1 MKYIIKIF
9 LLVCTAAGVK
19 AYETEKAVVIYYSA
33 EQSQQAQKLRASI
46 VEVSSVPGEFIQ
58 LCSTEYDCYQLK
70 NDQRLRSRAEAI
82 VELCLDQ
89 ESTGSEFNLLKFNKK
104 KWIKKFRVF
113 HTVQREGDQLTEE
126 KSTEEKLI
134 EGQQL

>member
-1 MKYIIKIF
+1 MKYIIKIL
-9 LLVCTAAGVK
+9 LLVCTIAGVK
-19 AYETEKAVVIYYSA
+19 AYEAEKAVVIYHSA

-46 VEVSSVPGEFIQ
+46 IEVSSVPREFIQ

-70 NDQRLRSRAEAI
+70 NDQKLRSRAEAI
-82 VELCLDQ
+82 VELCLDE
-89 ESTGSEFNLLKFNKK
+89 ESTEGEFDLLKLNKK

-113 HTVQREGDQLTEE
+113 HTVQQEDDQL
-126 KSTEEKLI
+126 TEEKLI